1 MTEKKYKSLVII
13 PVYNEENRIKTVLER
28 FKDVAVDRVMVVN
41 DGSTDSTPEVVKSFG
56 VDTIIHH
63 QRQGVGSSI
72 RDGIDYA
79 RNNGY
84 NLVVVMAGNGKD
96 DPREIPI
103 LLKPIIEEDFDYIQ
117 GSRYLEGGE
126 AGNLP
131 LARAIGI
138 KAFTFLWSFFLWKKL
153 TDVTNGF
160 RAYKVSLFDNPRI
173 NIWQD
178 WLSTYELEYYIH
190 FWVLKLKY
198 KFGEVPVSKIYPSK
212 KKYSK
217 IRPFVDWWPIIK
229 PLFYLWFGIKK

>member
-1 MTEKKYKSLVII
+1 LEEKKFRTLVII
-13 PVYNEENRIKTVLER
+13 PVYNEEIRIKTVLER
-28 FKDVAVDRVMVVN
+28 FQGVPVDKVLVVN
-41 DGSTDSTPEVVKSFG
+41 DGSTDSTPEVVRSFG
-56 VDTIIHH
+56 VGTIAHP

-79 RNNGY
+79 RKNGFQ
-84 NLVVVMAGNGKD
+84 LVVVMAGNGKD
-96 DPREIPI
+96 DPKQIPI
-103 LLKPIIEEDFDYIQ
+103 LLGPIIEQDYDYIQ

-131 LARAIGI
+131 LARRVGI
-138 KAFTFLWSFFLWKKL
+138 KAFTFLWSLFLWRKL

-173 NIWQD
+173 NIWQE

-198 KFGEVPVSKIYPSK
+198 RFDEVPVSKIYPSK

-217 IRPFVDWWPIIK
+217 IRPFLDWWPIVK
-229 PLFYLWFGIKK
+229 PLFYLWLGIKK

>member
-1 MTEKKYKSLVII
+1 MGEKSSKTLVII
-13 PVYNEENRIKTVLER
+13 PVYNEENRIKTVLEK
-28 FKDVAVDRVMVVN
+28 FGEAKIDEVLVVN
-41 DGSTDSTPEVVKSFG
+41 DGSADTTSTVLKDFDVRVINHYEK
-56 VDTIIHH
+56 
-63 QRQGVGSSI
+63 QGVGSCI

-79 RNNGY
+79 RKNGFD
-84 NLVVVMAGNGKD
+84 LVVVMAGNGKD

-103 LLKPIIEEDFDYIQ
+103 LLKPIVEENYDYIQ
-117 GSRYLEGGE
+117 GSRYLEGGQ

-131 LARAIGI
+131 LARKLGI
-138 KAFTFLWSFFLWKKL
+138 KAFTFLWSILLRRRL

-160 RAYKVSLFDNPRI
+160 RAYKVSLFDDPKI
-173 NIWQD
+173 NIWQE

-217 IRPFVDWWPIIK
+217 IRPFLDWWPIVK
-229 PLFYLWFGIKK
+229 PLFYLLLRIRK

>member
-1 MTEKKYKSLVII
+1 MVII

-28 FKDVAVDRVMVVN
+28 FKDLEVDKVMVVN
-41 DGSTDSTPEVVKSFG
+41 DGSTDGTPEMVRSFG
-56 VDTIIHH
+56 VETIIHP

-79 RNNGY
+79 RKNGF
-84 NLVVVMAGNGKD
+84 NLAVVMAGNGKD
-96 DPREIPI
+96 DPREIPV
-103 LLKPIIEEDFDYIQ
+103 LLKPIIKEDYEYIQ
-117 GSRYLEGGE
+117 GSRYLKGGE

-131 LARAIGI
+131 FARAVGI
-138 KAFTFLWSFFLWKKL
+138 KALTFLWSLLLWKKL

-160 RAYKVSLFDNPRI
+160 RAYKISLFDNPKI

-198 KFGEVPVSKIYPSK
+198 KFGEVPVSKIYQSK

-229 PLFYLWFGIKK
+229 PLFYLWLRIKK